1 MRHAMKARLPFFV
14 LGLSALGA
22 CASVPAPPPDMR
34 ATPTAADMH
43 QIQVVEGSER
53 LEVPVS
59 TADFTLSPGARSQLH
74 RFAGGYL
81 RYGHGA
87 LVLSTPSGGVNADA
101 ASILANETRRALVD
115 AGISYAAVAGSSYDA
130 SGRTNAPI
138 IISFLRYEA
147 QAPECA
153 PLWEQDLAHQSNN
166 QPWESFGCA
175 TQANLAALVEDPAD
189 LLRPRAEDPRDAGR
203 RDTVLDHYRAGEQ
216 THAPRSSDERIAISN
231 AVQ

>member
-1 MRHAMKARLPFFV
+1 MKSRLPYFV
-14 LGLSALGA
+14 IGLTALGA
-22 CASVPAPPPDMR
+22 CASVPPPPEGMR
-34 ATPTAADMH
+34 AVPTAADMH
-43 QIQVVEGSER
+43 QITVTEGAER
-53 LEVPVS
+53 LEVPVGS
-59 TADFTLSPGARSQLH
+59 GDVALSLMQRSQLQ

-87 LVLSTPSGGVNADA
+87 LVLSTPSGGTNADS

-130 SGRTNAPI
+130 AGRADAPI
-138 IISFLRYEA
+138 IVSFARYEA
-147 QAPECA
+147 HAPECA

-166 QPWESFGCA
+166 QPWESFGCS

-189 LLRPRAEDPRDAGR
+189 LLRPRAEDPRDSGR
-203 RDTVLDHYRAGEQ
+203 RDTVLGAYREGES
-216 THAPRSSDERIAISN
+216 THAERSSDERITISN

>member
-1 MRHAMKARLPFFV
+1 MKSRIPLFV

-22 CASVPAPPPDMR
+22 CAGVPPPPEGMR
-34 ATPTAADMH
+34 PVPTAADLH
-43 QIQVVEGSER
+43 QIQVTEGAER
-53 LEVPVS
+53 MEVPVAAGD
-59 TADFTLSPGARSQLH
+59 TALSPAARAHLQ

-87 LVLSTPSGGVNADA
+87 LVLSTPSGGANADT
-101 ASILANETRRALVD
+101 ASVMANETRRALVE
-115 AGISYAAVAGSSYDA
+115 AGVSYAAVAGSSYDA
-130 SGRTNAPI
+130 SGRADAPI
-138 IISFLRYEA
+138 VVSFTRYEA
-147 QAPECA
+147 QAPDCA

-189 LLRPRAEDPRDAGR
+189 LLRPRAEDPRDSGR

-216 THAPRSSDERIAISN
+216 THAPRSSDERVAISN